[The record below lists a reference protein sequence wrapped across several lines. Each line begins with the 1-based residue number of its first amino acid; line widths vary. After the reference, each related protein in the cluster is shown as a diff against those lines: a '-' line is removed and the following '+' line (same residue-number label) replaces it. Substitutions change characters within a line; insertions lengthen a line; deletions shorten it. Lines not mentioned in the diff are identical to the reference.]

1 MRKTL
6 NISIG
11 IVTVVII
18 MSCTAH
24 LYYTSPESRGT
35 VIKGWATCIGSFGS
49 FVAVIV
55 ALYKD
60 TLLAWMNAPDL
71 RMKVGNQRPLCTVE
85 NSMAGGS
92 TKETGQYVEIC
103 AVISNVGVHEAR
115 RCRIICEELYTTGAD
130 GKYSPSDEH
139 QFRPYSFPWSETKSS
154 CDVDIANG
162 MKEYVKLAEIR
173 TPASELG
180 DESEAKGTEK
190 NSAKTFLV
198 ICLPNKSARNKY
210 IELEPD
216 CKSVIIPIQLVCA
229 GAKPRLKFVKI
240 IWNGKAIKDYIKDHK
255 KLAVIEV
262 DPSSKELPK
271 KEVHK

>member
-11 IVTVVII
+11 IATVVII
-18 MSCTAH
+18 MSCAAH
-24 LYYTSPESRGT
+24 LYYTSPESRGA

-71 RMKVGNQRPLCTVE
+71 QMKVGNQRPLCTVE

-190 NSAKTFLV
+190 
-198 ICLPNKSARNKY
+198 I
-210 IELEPD
+210 
-216 CKSVIIPIQLVCA
+216 
-229 GAKPRLKFVKI
+229 
-240 IWNGKAIKDYIKDHK
+240 
-255 KLAVIEV
+255 
-262 DPSSKELPK
+262 LPK
-271 KEVHK
+271 HFLSYVCQTSLPEISILNLNPIVKVLLSQFNLCVQVQSLD